1 MDKKGMKG
9 IKTIFQFSLKQ
20 TIKAKGFLAS
30 SIGIAVLL
38 LVGIMA
44 VYGLIAHFS
53 SKDEP
58 SPVKHI
64 YIINESDLTEFSPE
78 YYHMQAS
85 EEFSGVEVSMVTKD
99 KKTYF
104 EEVMEKPEEYTEDI
118 ILLLAQEEEEYKFT
132 AITVEDTTLSDSEV
146 LDAVEPLEQSV
157 FMGKLTHSG
166 ITQEQ
171 LMVLSTPIS
180 YETKDAG
187 EESKS
192 FGIIMMNLV
201 LPMIFSL
208 VIYMMVLLYGQS
220 ITKSVIAEKNSK
232 IIETLLT
239 SAEPYAI
246 ISGKVLAQV
255 VAAVAQILIWVSS
268 IVLGVCF
275 GHYLALFI
283 NPEFKDGLLAVID
296 QLKEQN
302 LASAFSPAAV
312 AIALIYA
319 IVGFVFYCAIASLV
333 GANVSKSEDLG
344 SAMSVFQ
351 VPVMVGFF
359 VSYFIPLSGANET
372 LLQIIRYVP
381 VTSAFMTPVD
391 ILLGNMSLLEG
402 SLSLVI
408 ILVVTVVFLVL
419 AGRCYKNK
427 IFYTGKPFFFL
438 KSK

>member
-1 MDKKGMKG
+1 MEQKGMKG

-30 SIGIAVLL
+30 TVGIAVLL

-44 VYGLIAHFS
+44 AYGLIAHSS

-85 EEFSGVEVSMVTKD
+85 EEFAGVEVSMVMKD

-171 LMVLSTPIS
+171 LMVLSTPIN

-192 FGIIMMNLV
+192 FGIILMSLF

-208 VIYMMVLLYGQS
+208 VVYMMVLLYGQS

-268 IVLGVCF
+268 IVLGV
-275 GHYLALFI
+275 
-283 NPEFKDGLLAVID
+283 
-296 QLKEQN
+296 
-302 LASAFSPAAV
+302 
-312 AIALIYA
+312 
-319 IVGFVFYCAIASLV
+319 
-333 GANVSKSEDLG
+333 
-344 SAMSVFQ
+344 
-351 VPVMVGFF
+351 
-359 VSYFIPLSGANET
+359 
-372 LLQIIRYVP
+372 
-381 VTSAFMTPVD
+381 
-391 ILLGNMSLLEG
+391 
-402 SLSLVI
+402 
-408 ILVVTVVFLVL
+408 
-419 AGRCYKNK
+419 
-427 IFYTGKPFFFL
+427 
-438 KSK
+438 